1 MKKAIREEYADH
13 GVEAFYKTN
22 AHVYE
27 NPHFPYIQSLLE
39 QNKNRL
45 DYSSVLDFCG
55 GGGEVTIILQGMGFE
70 NSVGCDPFTHKLFEK
85 NTGKKCWRFSFED
98 VVKRKL
104 TTKSPPQSRLS
115 VGTPLESRD
124 FTDVQY
130 LTEKKA
136 FSTIICSFGMHL
148 CPEKML
154 HPLVFQLFT
163 LTDTVVIITPH
174 KRPVLEEIDGVQLAF
189 DDFTLTERGKK
200 VFLKAYISG
209 F

>member
-45 DYSSVLDFCG
+45 DYCSVLDFCG
-55 GGGEVTIILQGMGFE
+55 GGGEVTVILQGMGFE
-70 NSVGCDPFTHKLFEK
+70 NSIGCDPFTHKLFEK
-85 NTGKKCWRFSFED
+85 NTGKKCWRFSFDD

-104 TTKSPPQSRLS
+104 TAKYPPQYS
-115 VGTPLESRD
+115 
-124 FTDVQY
+124 
-130 LTEKKA
+130 TEKKP
-136 FSTIICSFGMHL
+136 FSSIICSFGMHL
-148 CPEKML
+148 CLEKML

-163 LTDTVVIITPH
+163 LTDTLVIITPH
-174 KRPVLEEIDGVQLAF
+174 KRPVLEELDGVQLSF
-189 DDFTLTERGKK
+189 DDFTLTEKGKK
-200 VFLKAYISG
+200 VFLKAYSSN

>member
-39 QNKNRL
+39 QSKTRL

-55 GGGEVTIILQGMGFE
+55 GGGEVSVILKGMGFE

-104 TTKSPPQSRLS
+104 TAKYPPS
-115 VGTPLESRD
+115 V
-124 FTDVQY
+124 
-130 LTEKKA
+130 KKP
-136 FSTIICSFGMHL
+136 FSSIVCSFGMHL

-154 HPLVFQLFT
+154 QPLVFQLFT
-163 LTDTVVIITPH
+163 LTDTLVIITPH
-174 KRPVLEEIDGVQLAF
+174 KRPVLEEIEGVQLAF
-189 DDFTLTERGKK
+189 NDFTLTERGKK
-200 VFLKAYISG
+200 VFLKAYILG

>member
-1 MKKAIREEYADH
+1 VKKAIREEYANQ

-39 QNKNRL
+39 QNKIRL

-55 GGGEVTIILQGMGFE
+55 GGGEVTVILQGMGFE

-85 NTGKKCWRFSFED
+85 NTQKKCWRFNFED
-98 VVKRKL
+98 VVKGKL
-104 TTKSPPQSRLS
+104 TAKYPPQYS
-115 VGTPLESRD
+115 G
-124 FTDVQY
+124 
-130 LTEKKA
+130 EKKVFA
-136 FSTIICSFGMHL
+136 CIICSFGMHL

-154 HPLVFQLFT
+154 QPLVFQLFT
-163 LTDTVVIITPH
+163 LTDTLVIITPH
-174 KRPVLEEIDGVQLAF
+174 KRPVLEEIEGIQLAF

-200 VFLKAYISG
+200 VFLKAYTSS